1 MIKTGVQIKWFSKLV
16 TSYQMIPLMDDKIS
30 QIIPLRDQFPAP
42 KYILRPSIHSMLLLL
57 YLIKYKKN
65 LLSGCVHFNSK
76 LDVTNTKIVEDDEVA
91 KITTSLLLLLEFKAL

>member
-42 KYILRPSIHSMLLLL
+42 KYI
-57 YLIKYKKN
+57 
-65 LLSGCVHFNSK
+65 
-76 LDVTNTKIVEDDEVA
+76 
-91 KITTSLLLLLEFKAL
+91 FKAINTLNAAATLFD

>member
-1 MIKTGVQIKWFSKLV
+1 
-16 TSYQMIPLMDDKIS
+16 
-30 QIIPLRDQFPAP
+30 
-42 KYILRPSIHSMLLLL
+42 MLLLL

-91 KITTSLLLLLEFKAL
+91 KITTSLLLLLLEFKAL